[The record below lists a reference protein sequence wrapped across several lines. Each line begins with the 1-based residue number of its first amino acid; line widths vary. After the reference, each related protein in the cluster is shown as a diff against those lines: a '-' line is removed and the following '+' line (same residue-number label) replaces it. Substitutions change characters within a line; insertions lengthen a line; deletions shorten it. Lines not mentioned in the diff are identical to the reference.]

1 MNLAQEVNKEE
12 ETMDAAKMPSRH
24 FCEMMEDNLEWGDM
38 FEFIWQ
44 TREYQIAST
53 RNLGVSCRISYCP
66 FCGKEIGTLSLLKK
80 YEEAADQP
88 EADKI
93 DWESEAEVKVFKLK
107 FLALQI
113 EKEQRLKASSS
124 QQTKQGADQTDTI

>member
-1 MNLAQEVNKEE
+1 
-12 ETMDAAKMPSRH
+12 
-24 FCEMMEDNLEWGDM
+24 
-38 FEFIWQ
+38 
-44 TREYQIAST
+44 
-53 RNLGVSCRISYCP
+53 
-66 FCGKEIGTLSLLKK
+66 LSLLKK